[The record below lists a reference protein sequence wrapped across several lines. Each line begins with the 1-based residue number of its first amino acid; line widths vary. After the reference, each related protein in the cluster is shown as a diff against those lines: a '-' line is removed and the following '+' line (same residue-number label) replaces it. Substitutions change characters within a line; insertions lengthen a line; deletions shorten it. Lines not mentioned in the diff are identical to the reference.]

1 MYINSCPITKGFPFE
16 VDFGTDDS
24 DRGVFSNGE
33 VVEELNYFKLEAR
46 AGEELIFTIKGFQ
59 TDAKGSVIIKD
70 DDVLQFSRSFVVH
83 PRGTKGNRILLLE
96 VEREIPS
103 GDEE

>member
-1 MYINSCPITKGFPFE
+1 MYINNCPVTKGFPFE

-24 DRGVFSNGE
+24 DRGVLSNGE

-59 TDAKGSVIIKD
+59 TDAKGSLVRKD
-70 DDVLQFSRSFVVH
+70 NDVLQFSRSFVVH
-83 PRGTKGNRILLLE
+83 PRGTKGNRSLLLE
-96 VEREIPS
+96 VEREISS
-103 GDEE
+103 GDDK